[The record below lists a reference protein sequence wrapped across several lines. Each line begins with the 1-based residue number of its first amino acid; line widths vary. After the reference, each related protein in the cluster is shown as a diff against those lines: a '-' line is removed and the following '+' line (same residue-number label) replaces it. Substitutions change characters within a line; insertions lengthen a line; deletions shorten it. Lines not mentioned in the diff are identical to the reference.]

1 MQVAQV
7 IYRDG
12 ILITGDL
19 LMVVEYCKH
28 GNLKSYLMNN
38 RNNFINLIDSSG
50 NLKPLENDGEQKC
63 YVDSVLVTA

>member
-38 RNNFINLIDSSG
+38 RNNFINQIDSSG
-50 NLKPLENDGEQKC
+50 NLKPLETDGEQKC